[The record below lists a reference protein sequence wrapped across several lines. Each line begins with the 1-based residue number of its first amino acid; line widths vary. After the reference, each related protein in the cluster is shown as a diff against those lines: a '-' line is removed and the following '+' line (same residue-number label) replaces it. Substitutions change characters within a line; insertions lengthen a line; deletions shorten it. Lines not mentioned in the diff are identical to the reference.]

1 MPFFRFLVIGVALT
15 LSAGVLRAGCLPLWP
30 VPSQAT
36 FATDGQ
42 KEALADLNGDGTS
55 DLIVGSAR
63 NVSVLIT
70 DESVGKLGDPV
81 TILTGTTMNRVAA
94 ADVNGDG
101 NMDVIVGDTATTQFT
116 VVPGNGDGTFSTPLL
131 IETGTVPTAVF
142 TGDFNRDGNADVGFR
157 SHTAG
162 ALVIQIGDG
171 KGGFAERSR
180 VIAPAGA
187 YEVTVADLTSDGIPD
202 LLVKQWE
209 QTKLQLLRGHGDGT
223 FAAPA
228 EIALPF
234 VPNFDGIAD
243 FDGDGDLDLALS
255 VLNYKGLYVLRND
268 GSGAFPGIDHYPT
281 SADLDREGY
290 LSGLSAADVTQ
301 DGLPDIVTVAS
312 GDSMIA
318 TFAGRGDGTFESPLF
333 AITYV
338 NGYKA
343 LISRVMLADFTG
355 DGRKDALYRARSFAV
370 IVNNN
375 CGDNTLVAKAGT
387 PVITAG
393 DAAQI
398 TTSIERPWSVV
409 LPQEPLLTGTFSF
422 FEDTSLL
429 STHRIGSKTLPAV
442 QGLALGVHSLH
453 VEYSGSDRYH
463 PSKSAPFTITVTNE
477 RTTTTLST
485 NKTLYTYGDA
495 VGLTAST
502 TAADGTKVSGTYRY
516 FLDGVWEQQFATRG
530 SWPDAGEHQYQAQYM
545 GDGSHPASMSPIVV
559 VHVEKAPTTIARSYS
574 TSPAVTR
581 YGETVRFTFGV
592 TAPGQATGSVDLY
605 DGSTKVATAALQA
618 MTVSFDVSLPIGRHV
633 LTAKYQ
639 GGPNHLPSQTTAF
652 AHVVANEPVALDAYA
667 LDGSVVAVWV
677 APSGAKTV
685 LQRFANGAW
694 SNVVAR
700 GAYDSRSY
708 QELNSVAGTAYV
720 YRVQAFDANDV
731 LLGTSSADSVVI
743 TRFTSDPLVSN
754 TTRIAAA
761 HLQEIVS
768 ATNVLRAAAGLA
780 PVWLPDVAPGKRMA
794 AADFLAIRSGIQ
806 NARIVLDVP
815 NYPFTNSLAA
825 QTPIRAADV
834 QELRDALR

>member
-1 MPFFRFLVIGVALT
+1 MPFFRFLVLGIALT
-15 LSAGVLRAGCLPLWP
+15 LSATVLRAGCLPLWP
-30 VPSQAT
+30 VPSQVT
-36 FATDGQ
+36 FATDRQ
-42 KEALADLNGDGTS
+42 AEALADLNGDGIS
-55 DLIVGSAR
+55 DLIVGSAS

-101 NMDVIVGDTATTQFT
+101 NMDVIVGNTAATQFT
-116 VVPGNGDGTFSTPLL
+116 VVPGNGDGTFSTPVLV
-131 IETGTVPTAVF
+131 ETGTVPTAIF

-157 SHTAG
+157 SHTVG

-187 YEVTVADLTSDGIPD
+187 YEVTVADLTSDAIPD

-234 VPNFDGIAD
+234 VPHFDGIAD

-268 GSGAFPGIDHYPT
+268 GSGAFPGIDHHST
-281 SADLDREGY
+281 SADLHREGY
-290 LSGLSAADVTQ
+290 LSGLSVADVTQ
-301 DGLPDIVTVAS
+301 DGFPDIVTVS
-312 GDSMIA
+312 YGDSMIA

-338 NGYKA
+338 SNSKTVP
-343 LISRVMLADFTG
+343 SRVMLADFTG

-375 CGDNTLVAKAGT
+375 CGDNTLVAKADT

-398 TTSIERPWSVV
+398 TASIQTPWSIV
-409 LPQEPLLTGTFSF
+409 LPQEPPVTGTLSL

-429 STHRIGSKTLPAV
+429 LTHRIGSGMLPAV
-442 QGLALGVHSLH
+442 QGLALGVHSLLA
-453 VEYSGSDRYH
+453 EYSGSDRYH

-485 NKTLYTYGDA
+485 NKTLYTYGDPVA
-495 VGLTAST
+495 LTAIT

-516 FLDGVWEQQFATRG
+516 FLDGVWQQLVTPT

-545 GDGSHPASMSPIVV
+545 GDGTHPASMSPIVV
-559 VHVEKAPTTIARSYS
+559 VRVEKAPTTIDRSYS
-574 TSPAVTR
+574 TDPAVTR
-581 YGETVRFTFGV
+581 YGETVRFAFGV
-592 TAPGQATGSVDLY
+592 TAAGQATGSVDFY
-605 DGSTKVATAALQA
+605 DGSTKVATAALQS
-618 MTVSFDVSLPIGRHV
+618 MGVSFDVSLPIGRHV

-652 AHVVANEPVALDAYA
+652 EHTVVANEPVALDAYGRA
-667 LDGSVVAVWV
+667 ASVVAVWV

-685 LQRFANGAW
+685 LQRFVNGAW

-700 GAYDSRSY
+700 GAYEGRWY
-708 QELNSVAGTAYV
+708 EELNPVAGTAYV
-720 YRVQAFDANDV
+720 YRVQAFDANDA

-743 TRFTSDPLVSN
+743 TSFTSDPLVRN

-780 PVWLPDVAPGKRMA
+780 PVSLPNVAPGKRIA

-806 NARIVLDVP
+806 NARVALTVP
-815 NYPFTNSLAA
+815 NYPFTNSLGA